1 MKKLLSLF
9 LLIALCCSLWV
20 TPVNAAGEYRTWLQ
34 SDPRWGS
41 IKFGTTDTIS
51 KSGCA
56 LTSIAKL
63 MVHSGAVA
71 DNEAVFNP
79 GVFCNWLKANGGLTA
94 QGWIVWSKA
103 GEYTSK
109 FTYEGEALLSGS
121 KTQKAATIASYI
133 NDGCV
138 VVAMVKG
145 GGHYVAVDKVV
156 GSTVYIMD
164 PAATGYTN
172 LFDYEAA
179 GVEKIRIYK
188 GPHNGSG
195 GTLVTYDTTID
206 AVGTKY
212 TITSDNGVNLRSG
225 AGTSY
230 DKLTAIPYNTTV
242 TVTKTQNGW
251 GYTSYDGK
259 KGWFALEY
267 AKGSVTLR
275 GLQVTPPTKTRYT
288 VGEELNTKGM
298 VVTAL
303 YSDGTSKTLTSGYSV
318 KEYSSQKEGTCKV
331 YVTYGKKAA
340 MFTVTIEKKAVVYKT
355 GFYAVN
361 SENGLHLRK
370 EANATSDSLAV
381 LPHATRLEI
390 TEIKENWGKT
400 TFDSLV
406 GWVCLDYTK
415 LLKEMA
421 LQTGIEATV
430 AFPCILSGSSISK
443 DDFTVYQL
451 FSDGTKAKTQ
461 EFTLSLGRIEENVL
475 PLVITN
481 GNFTA
486 TLSVKIFDA
495 IPLGDPNFDGLVN
508 ATDALAILKKA
519 VNKPVTTFYEEVS
532 DLNGDKEVDA
542 KDALLVL
549 RFAVGKIDKFP
560 IEEMSFET
568 PTNA

>member
-1 MKKLLSLF
+1 MKKLLSF
-9 LLIALCCSLWV
+9 LIILILCLSVVCL
-20 TPVNAAGEYRTWLQ
+20 PVNAAGEYRTWLQ

-79 GVFCNWLKANGGLTA
+79 GIFCNWLKANGGLTS

-109 FTYEGEALLSGS
+109 FSYEGEALLSGT
-121 KTQKAATIASYI
+121 KAQKAATIASYI
-133 NDGCV
+133 KDGCV
-138 VVAMVKG
+138 VVAMVKS

-164 PAATGYTN
+164 PANTGYTN
-172 LFDYEAA
+172 LFDYDAA

-188 GPHNGSG
+188 GVHNGSG
-195 GTLVTYDTTID
+195 STANPYDTTVD

-212 TITSDNGVNLRSG
+212 TITSDDGVNLRSG

-230 DKLTAIPYNTTV
+230 GKLTAIPYNTTV

-251 GYTSYDGK
+251 GYTTYDGK
-259 KGWFALEY
+259 NGWFSLEY
-267 AKGSVTLR
+267 AKGTVTLR

-303 YSDGTSKTLTSGYSV
+303 YSDGTSKTITSGYTV
-318 KEYSSQKEGTCKV
+318 NEFSSQKEGNCKV
-331 YVTYGKKAA
+331 YVTYGKKSAV
-340 MFTVTIEKKAVVYKT
+340 FTVTIEKKVISYVT
-355 GFYAVN
+355 GTYAVD
-361 SENGLHLRK
+361 STNGLHLRSD
-370 EANATSDSLAV
+370 ANATSESLLV
-381 LPHATRLEI
+381 LPHTTHIEV
-390 TEIKENWGKT
+390 TQIKENWGKT
-400 TFDSLV
+400 TYEGQE

-415 LLKEMA
+415 FLKETVV
-421 LQTGIEATV
+421 QTGLEATV
-430 AFPCILSGSSISK
+430 AFPCILSGSSLK
-443 DDFTVYQL
+443 QEDFTVYQL
-451 FSDGTKAKTQ
+451 FSDGTKVKTQ
-461 EFTLSLGRIEENVL
+461 DFTLSLERIEENVL
-475 PLVITN
+475 PIVITN

-486 TLSVKIFDA
+486 KVSVKIFDA
-495 IPLGDPNFDGLVN
+495 IPLGDSNFDGNVN
-508 ATDALAILKKA
+508 ATDALAILKKT
-519 VNKPVTTFYEEVS
+519 VNKPVTTFYEQVS
-532 DLNGDKEVDA
+532 DLNGDELIDA

-549 RFAVGKIDKFP
+549 RFAVKKIDKFP
-560 IEEMSFET
+560 IEEIT
-568 PTNA
+568 PTNV